1 MLRSTEEGEYPNV
14 APYPSA
20 SDETQPL
27 LSQQRATRVSKNI
40 GQKLKATC
48 AKIGE
53 YVNPPMLG
61 GGVAI
66 ILGMIPF
73 MRHALFEDTGYLS
86 PLADSIKNLGKL
98 YTVLQ
103 MFVLGAHLYSKQG
116 GRPAFW
122 PMFYLFMIRFVVMT
136 VLGCSAV
143 YGIRHLLGDVVK
155 EDPML
160 VRSRALPNSSSRVNG
175 AYTLRTVSTGLYS
188 DSDSDRPPC
197 FDACSCKLCPLHHR
211 A

>member
-1 MLRSTEEGEYPNV
+1 MLRSTEEGEYPNIT
-14 APYPSA
+14 PYPA
-20 SDETQPL
+20 TSDETQPL
-27 LSQQRATRVSKNI
+27 LSQQRATRVSNDI
-40 GQKLKATC
+40 SHKLKAVC

-61 GGVAI
+61 GGLAM

-73 MRHALFEDTGYLS
+73 MRHALFDNTGLLS
-86 PLADSIKNLGKL
+86 PVADSIKNLGKL

-103 MFVLGAHLYSKQG
+103 TWVLGARLYSKQG

-136 VLGCSAV
+136 VLSCAAV
-143 YGIRHLLGDVVK
+143 YGIRRLLGDVVK

-160 VRSRALPNSSSRVNG
+160 VRRE
-175 AYTLRTVSTGLYS
+175 TLWIARL
-188 DSDSDRPPC
+188 
-197 FDACSCKLCPLHHR
+197 LL
-211 A
+211 